1 MNYAD
6 ILGWAERGILAEIA
20 RQTEMLDDARGL
32 EAPSAPALREL
43 LERNI
48 AKLTEELKHVES
60 LQKDPTGLGR

>member
-6 ILGWAERGILAEIA
+6 ILEWAERGILGEIT
-20 RQTEMLDDARGL
+20 RQTEMLNDARGL

-48 AKLTEELKHVES
+48 AKLNEELKHINS
-60 LQKDPTGLGR
+60 LQEDPTGLGR